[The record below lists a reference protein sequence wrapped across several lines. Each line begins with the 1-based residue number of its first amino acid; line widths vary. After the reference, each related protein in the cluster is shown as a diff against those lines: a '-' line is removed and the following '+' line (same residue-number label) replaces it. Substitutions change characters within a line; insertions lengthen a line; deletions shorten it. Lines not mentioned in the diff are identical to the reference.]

1 MHAIKVDASDVPE
14 MTAVA
19 DIRERW
25 SEAPRRNLA
34 SWKWWAKLRP
44 NSGAYAWK
52 PPVPR
57 WNLPT
62 DSFTVSNGSIHLQ
75 PGAQLWLTG
84 KGICFENVKFTGI
97 AGRLLRHMA
106 HQMCWWMQVI
116 VLEWTNL
123 E

>member
-1 MHAIKVDASDVPE
+1 
-14 MTAVA
+14 MTAEGVV
-19 DIRERW
+19 RGGR
-25 SEAPRRNLA
+25 SRNAASRNAA

-62 DSFTVSNGSIHLQ
+62 DSFTVSNGRIHLQ

-97 AGRLLRHMA
+97 AVPVALSHGTSD
-106 HQMCWWMQVI
+106 
-116 VLEWTNL
+116 VLVDANYCFRMD
-123 E
+123 